1 MLTFC
6 TKKARILVIRH
17 ISMSVIWFDTNAI
30 PNSIFYLS
38 RTHFRGIA
46 LMTTGVLG
54 SLIWNLIVSIA
65 FSPSV
70 TL

>member
-1 MLTFC
+1 MHQG
-6 TKKARILVIRH
+6 A
-17 ISMSVIWFDTNAI
+17 S
-30 PNSIFYLS
+30 FYLIQYQMNPKLNMTS
-38 RTHFRGIA
+38 VPMTHLRGIP

-54 SLIWNLIVSIA
+54 SLIWNLIVSMA